1 MLRLVEE
8 GTLSLDARARVL
20 LWNVLSDTTEGAWP
34 MVELLDSTLVGGGR
48 DTDARVGVLR
58 RPVTDCPSSGILRST
73 LTERASMRRS
83 LPAIALVALL
93 SLLAACGGGDDGDT
107 DTDAAASG
115 DESST
120 TGEGVCAQS
129 DATDLLAE
137 ICDKGTL
144 TVSTDPAYPPQS
156 SLNEQTGEYE
166 GFDIDVATE
175 IANRLG
181 VDVAW
186 EAPAWDVITAGS
198 WNGRWDTTV
207 GSMTPTNDRQ
217 EVLYFTE
224 PYNFT
229 PAVVVVPADDES
241 VIDLTTDLDGKKIG
255 VCSGCTYDQFL
266 TKDLAIDGYEFDF
279 VIDDA
284 EISGYDTDTTALQDL
299 ANGRLDAVITSVTT
313 AQGYIDAGNPVK
325 IVGDPV
331 FYEPLAVGFDK
342 SSDPASQGL
351 FEAVDAI
358 VADLHED
365 GTLTALSE
373 EWYGLDLTTQQ

>member
-1 MLRLVEE
+1 
-8 GTLSLDARARVL
+8 
-20 LWNVLSDTTEGAWP
+20 
-34 MVELLDSTLVGGGR
+34 
-48 DTDARVGVLR
+48 
-58 RPVTDCPSSGILRST
+58 
-73 LTERASMRRS
+73 MRTRS
-83 LPAIALVALL
+83 LLAAALL
-93 SLLAACGGGDDGDT
+93 SLIVPLAACGGDDSSTATDEPAGGDDAT
-107 DTDAAASG
+107 AAA
-115 DESST
+115 E
-120 TGEGVCAQS
+120 EGPCA

-137 ICDKGTL
+137 ICDKGVL

-175 IANRLG
+175 IADRLG

-186 EAPAWDVITAGS
+186 EAPSWDVITAGS

-217 EVLYFTE
+217 EVLYFTQ
-224 PYNFT
+224 PYNYT
-229 PAVVVVPADDES
+229 PAVVVVPADDSS
-241 VIDLTTDLDGKKIG
+241 VTDLSTDLDGKKIG

-266 TKDLAIDGYEFDF
+266 NKELAIDGYEFDF

-284 EISGYDTDTTALQDL
+284 EVSGYDTDTTALQDL
-299 ANGRLDAVITSVTT
+299 TNLRLDAVITSVTT

-342 SSDPASQGL
+342 SSDPSSESL
-351 FEAVDAI
+351 FEAVDEI
-358 VADLHED
+358 VGAMHED

-373 EWYGLDLTTQQ
+373 EWYGLDLTTTEQ